1 MWNIRISEKNFLF
14 IVIKLEYKWKG
25 FPGGSD
31 NKESDCNAGD
41 WDSIPGSGRSP
52 GERNG
57 SPRQYSCLENSMG
70 RGAPV
75 GYSPRGCKELDTTE

>member
-1 MWNIRISEKNFLF
+1 MGEIISIIGVENLD
-14 IVIKLEYKWKG
+14 ICMGEKG

-31 NKESDCNAGD
+31 NKESACNAGD

-75 GYSPRGCKELDTTE
+75 GYSPRGCKELDTNE